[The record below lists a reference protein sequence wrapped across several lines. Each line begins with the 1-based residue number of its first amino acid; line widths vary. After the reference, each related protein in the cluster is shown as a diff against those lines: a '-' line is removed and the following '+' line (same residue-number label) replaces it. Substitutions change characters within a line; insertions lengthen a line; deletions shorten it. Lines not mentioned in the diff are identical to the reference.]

1 MTQKFIL
8 KTTAKVIVRCDR
20 DRKGGDIA
28 CYINFF
34 QLFAEI
40 LNSLNILENEIF
52 ALGEMNINILQ
63 YNVNLLETNVI
74 TSKGKNVISPDAKN
88 YIEFCSTLGL
98 KQLIKIPT
106 RITSNTS
113 TDIDHIL
120 KVAVKN

>member
-1 MTQKFIL
+1 
-8 KTTAKVIVRCDR
+8 
-20 DRKGGDIA
+20 
-28 CYINFF
+28 
-34 QLFAEI
+34 
-40 LNSLNILENEIF
+40 
-52 ALGEMNINILQ
+52 MNINILQ

-74 TSKGKNVISPDAKN
+74 TSKGKNVISSDAKN

-120 KVAVKN
+120 KVAVKK